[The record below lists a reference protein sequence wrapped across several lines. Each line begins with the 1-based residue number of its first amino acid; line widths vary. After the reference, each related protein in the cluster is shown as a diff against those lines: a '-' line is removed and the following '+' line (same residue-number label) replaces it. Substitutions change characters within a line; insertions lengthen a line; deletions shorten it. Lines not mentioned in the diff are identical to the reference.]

1 MIVLARCAPGN
12 SWVNP
17 AERIMSIINLGLQNC
32 ALERQN
38 GDGAF
43 KSASSMSQVRELIS
57 KNPELKEK
65 WVTFIEPVQSIIQS
79 RFTRLSLKD
88 KQFVIENPADG
99 EDIDLTERQL
109 RELFSDLDL
118 IIFKNTHT

>member
-1 MIVLARCAPGN
+1 MIVLAPCAPGN

-38 GDGAF
+38 EDGAF
-43 KSASSMSQVRELIS
+43 KSASIMSQIRELIS
-57 KNPELKEK
+57 KNPELKDK

-88 KQFVIENPADG
+88 KQFVIENPAG
-99 EDIDLTERQL
+99 GADIDLTERQL
-109 RELFSDLDL
+109 RELFSDLD
-118 IIFKNTHT
+118 